1 MSSTVPSNPFA
12 GQLEEAVRDFLKEKL
27 EFISNVLQVEHPEA
41 VNRRNGSYERTW
53 ETRYGRIDDLQVPR
67 DRAGL
72 YQTQV
77 FEPYQRR
84 EGWVEFQYPIIY
96 KHKLLD
102 TVRLVVFFEVIPN
115 R

>member
-53 ETRYGRIDDLQVPR
+53 ETRYGRIAFRCLGIERGYTRHRCLNRISVEKD
-67 DRAGL
+67 GL
-72 YQTQV
+72 
-77 FEPYQRR
+77 
-84 EGWVEFQYPIIY
+84 
-96 KHKLLD
+96 KK
-102 TVRLVVFFEVIPN
+102 RLFRCIGAA
-115 R
+115 